1 MWPTTLEQP
10 HFVSC
15 AAATLMSLS
24 LSLSLSLSCSSPHTP
39 FPNSLALLD
48 SLSLFVRLSHTFSL
62 LSVSAHPDL
71 SNINDDDDNEN
82 AVRDEFCCC
91 LRRCKVKSLPLGKS
105 FNLGNGSTAEL
116 IDGSRIRIDIVL
128 INVSINWVNLVS
140 RAYVCRV
147 I

>member
-24 LSLSLSLSCSSPHTP
+24 LCLALPRTHLSLTHSHFWTLSLSLS
-39 FPNSLALLD
+39 
-48 SLSLFVRLSHTFSL
+48 VSHTRFHCCQFRLTPIWATSTTTTTTRTPCEMNF
-62 LSVSAHPDL
+62 AAAAAC
-71 SNINDDDDNEN
+71 DD
-82 AVRDEFCCC
+82 V
-91 LRRCKVKSLPLGKS
+91 KWKSLPLGKS

-140 RAYVCRV
+140 RAYVGYCMSV

>member
-1 MWPTTLEQP
+1 M
-10 HFVSC
+10 
-15 AAATLMSLS
+15 
-24 LSLSLSLSCSSPHTP
+24 
-39 FPNSLALLD
+39 
-48 SLSLFVRLSHTFSL
+48 RLSHTFSL

-140 RAYVCRV
+140 RAYVGYCMSCDLINPTAYVKRV
-147 I
+147 R